1 MKPRYLT
8 KSRFKLALECP
19 TKLYYE
25 GKACNGK
32 KEYANQKLEDSFLQA
47 LADGGYQVGELA
59 KQYYPEGH
67 CVETLDYAEAL
78 KQTNELLQQEQVTI
92 FEAALQF
99 ENLFVRVDILVKNKE
114 HIELIEVK
122 AKSFDPKESFVSK
135 KGTPNST
142 WKSYLYDIAFQKY
155 VASQAL
161 AGKLISASLMLA
173 DKTACCPSDG
183 LNQKFRLVRG
193 DNGRKKVVVSQPLT
207 TKEISERILV
217 KANVDAICEK
227 IYAESIS
234 FGTEELGFSAY
245 IKRLADSCASMEKI
259 ISSPTKTCKNCEYRA
274 SDEEKLAG
282 LKDGFQ
288 ECWQQTLG
296 WTEADFK
303 EPTIFD
309 IWNYRATDN
318 LMQEG
323 RIKLSEVVKEDIS
336 FKTPRNGERQWL
348 QIQKAQNQDQTYWI
362 DKENLRCEMQSW
374 VFPLHFIDFETA
386 ALAIP
391 FNKGRHP
398 YEGIAFQFSHHV
410 VHENGKVEH
419 RGQYLNSN
427 PGVFPNY
434 EFLRNL
440 KAQLEVDK
448 GSIFRYAAHENT
460 YLNMIYTQL
469 QEDRNEISDREELCA
484 FIHTIAHPTEKSPV
498 QWSAGSRNMI
508 DLQKLVLA
516 YYYDPAM
523 KGSNSIKAVLPAVL
537 NSSKFLQEKYKEPIY
552 GATGGIKSLN
562 YQDWAWLQIKNDQ
575 VLDPYKLLPKMFQD
589 VAVADME
596 KLLSESEEL
605 KDGGA
610 AMTAYARLQFVEM
623 SDYER
628 EEIQKALLK
637 YCELDTLAMVM
648 IYEAWKDMI

>member
-1 MKPRYLT
+1 M
-8 KSRFKLALECP
+8 
-19 TKLYYE
+19 
-25 GKACNGK
+25 
-32 KEYANQKLEDSFLQA
+32 
-47 LADGGYQVGELA
+47 
-59 KQYYPEGH
+59 
-67 CVETLDYAEAL
+67 
-78 KQTNELLQQEQVTI
+78 
-92 FEAALQF
+92 
-99 ENLFVRVDILVKNKE
+99 
-114 HIELIEVK
+114 
-122 AKSFDPKESFVSK
+122 
-135 KGTPNST
+135 
-142 WKSYLYDIAFQKY
+142 
-155 VASQAL
+155 
-161 AGKLISASLMLA
+161 
-173 DKTACCPSDG
+173 
-183 LNQKFRLVRG
+183 
-193 DNGRKKVVVSQPLT
+193 QPLT

-217 KANVDAICEK
+217 KVNVDAICEK

-245 IKRLADSCASMEKI
+245 VKRLADSCASMEKI
-259 ISSPTKTCKNCEYRA
+259 ISSPTKTCKTCEYRA

-288 ECWQQTLG
+288 ECWQQTLE

-309 IWNYRATDN
+309 IWNYRSTDK

-323 RIKLSEVVKEDIS
+323 RIKLSEVVKEDIKAS
-336 FKTPRNGERQWL
+336 STGERQWL

-469 QEDRNEISDREELCA
+469 QEDKNEILDREELCA
-484 FIHTIAHPTEKSPV
+484 FIRMIAHPTEKSPV

-508 DLQKLVLA
+508 DLQKLVLD

-523 KGSNSIKAVLPAVL
+523 KGSNSIKAVLPAIL

-552 GATGGIKSLN
+552 GATGGIRSLN
-562 YQDWAWLQIKNDQ
+562 YQDWAWLQTKNGQ

-648 IYEAWKDMI
+648 IYEAWKDMVK